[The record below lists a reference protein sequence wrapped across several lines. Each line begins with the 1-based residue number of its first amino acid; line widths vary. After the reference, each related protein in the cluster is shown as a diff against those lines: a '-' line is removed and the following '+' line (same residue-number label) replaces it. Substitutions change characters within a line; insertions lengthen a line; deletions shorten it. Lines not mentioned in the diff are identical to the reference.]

1 MARRYKIIKLSN
13 LSPLHIGTGHDDYST
28 SSNELPSDTLS
39 AALVAMKAQLADS
52 IDAQTFMESFVIS
65 SAFPFI
71 GKQLFL
77 PKPMGRILLAQ
88 GCDEEPIRKKLKKIK
103 YIEFSQW
110 KEMIRGKALDIE
122 EKQLSGEFLLDK
134 ENNHKKPYCHQ
145 VNERVAV
152 SRDGGDATPF
162 YFKWQYHSP
171 DAGLFCIV
179 DCSEVTFDEIKKL
192 FKLLGEA
199 GIGSSKSIGGGKFEI
214 ATDEI
219 ELPEIQDADST
230 LLLSHYIPTKEE
242 IEQINLEA
250 SQYEIT
256 QRGGYM
262 AGSSVQTFQHLLKKS
277 VYMIK
282 SGSLIDGVHNLR
294 GKITDVTPDWN
305 DQRIHPTLRSG
316 CPIVLPI
323 KKQTL

>member
-1 MARRYKIIKLSN
+1 MARRYKIIKLCN
-13 LSPLHIGTGHDDYST
+13 LSPLHIGTGHDDCST

-39 AALVAMKAQLADS
+39 AALVAMKAQLNDS
-52 IDAQTFMESFVIS
+52 IDAQAFMESFVIS

-77 PKPMGRILLAQ
+77 PKPMGRLLVQ
-88 GCDEEPIRKKLKKIK
+88 RCNEELIRKKLKKVK

-110 KEMIRGKALDIE
+110 KEVIRGKALDIE

-134 ENNHKKPYCHQ
+134 EGNHKKPYIYQ

-171 DAGLFCIV
+171 DAGLFCLI
-179 DCSEVTFDEIKKL
+179 DCSEDAFAEIKKL
-192 FKLLGEA
+192 FELLGET
-199 GIGSSKSIGGGKFEI
+199 GIGSDKSVGGGKFEI
-214 ATDEI
+214 AADEI
-219 ELPEIQDADST
+219 ELPEVQDADST
-230 LLLSHYIPTKEE
+230 LLLSYYIPTKEE
-242 IEQINLEA
+242 IEQIDLEA

-256 QRGGYM
+256 KRGGYM
-262 AGSSVQTFQHLLKKS
+262 AGSSVPAFQHLLKKT

-282 SGSLIDGVHNLR
+282 SGSLINGVHCLK
-294 GKITDVTPDWN
+294 GKIADVTPHWN

-323 KKQTL
+323 KKQAL